1 MFAINHFLNETV
13 TIFLLKNLLIGFKTE
28 SPLEKG
34 IQSSKYTGACTV
46 TVQIQKD
53 NCNSSFENS
62 TTSSNSADSARVD
75 LNIK

>member
-1 MFAINHFLNETV
+1 MSKGEKFWIVFAVLAMV
-13 TIFLLKNLLIGFKTE
+13 V
-28 SPLEKG
+28 
-34 IQSSKYTGACTV
+34 GACTV

-62 TTSSNSADSARVD
+62 TTSSNSADSASVD

>member
-1 MFAINHFLNETV
+1 MARILINFV
-13 TIFLLKNLLIGFKTE
+13 MGKI
-28 SPLEKG
+28 EKFW
-34 IQSSKYTGACTV
+34 IVLAVLCMVVGACTV
-46 TVQIQKD
+46 TIQVQKD

>member
-1 MFAINHFLNETV
+1 MSKIDKFWVVFAVLCMV
-13 TIFLLKNLLIGFKTE
+13 V
-28 SPLEKG
+28 
-34 IQSSKYTGACTV
+34 GACTV
-46 TVQIQKD
+46 TVQVQKG

>member
-1 MFAINHFLNETV
+1 MARILINFV
-13 TIFLLKNLLIGFKTE
+13 MSKI
-28 SPLEKG
+28 EKFW
-34 IQSSKYTGACTV
+34 IVFVVLCMVVGACTV
-46 TVQIQKD
+46 TVQVQKD

>member
-1 MFAINHFLNETV
+1 MARILINFV
-13 TIFLLKNLLIGFKTE
+13 M
-28 SPLEKG
+28 
-34 IQSSKYTGACTV
+34 SKIDKFWIVLAVLCMVVGACTV
-46 TVQIQKD
+46 TIQVQKD

>member
-1 MFAINHFLNETV
+1 MS
-13 TIFLLKNLLIGFKTE
+13 K
-28 SPLEKG
+28 SEKLW
-34 IQSSKYTGACTV
+34 IVLAVLCMIVGACTV
-46 TVQIQKD
+46 TVQVQKD

>member
-1 MFAINHFLNETV
+1 MSKIEKLW
-13 TIFLLKNLLIGFKTE
+13 IFLAVLCMVV
-28 SPLEKG
+28 
-34 IQSSKYTGACTV
+34 GACTV
-46 TVQIQKD
+46 SVQVQKN

>member
-1 MFAINHFLNETV
+1 MARTLINFV
-13 TIFLLKNLLIGFKTE
+13 MSKF
-28 SPLEKG
+28 EKFW
-34 IQSSKYTGACTV
+34 IVLAVLCMVVGACTV
-46 TVQIQKD
+46 TIQVQKD

>member
-1 MFAINHFLNETV
+1 MARILIDFVMSKVEKLW
-13 TIFLLKNLLIGFKTE
+13 IFLAVIAMVV
-28 SPLEKG
+28 
-34 IQSSKYTGACTV
+34 GACTV
-46 TVQIQKD
+46 TVQIQKG

>member
-1 MFAINHFLNETV
+1 MSKSERFL
-13 TIFLLKNLLIGFKTE
+13 IFLAVIAMVV
-28 SPLEKG
+28 
-34 IQSSKYTGACTV
+34 GACTV
-46 TVQIQKD
+46 TVQVQKD